1 MEKVEKVNRYICGY
15 DKSDYQSS
23 EQIYLDV
30 TYDQQ
35 TYNEEMER
43 WQGYSHQWSGKQTK
57 IDNGV
62 LFNEQTY
69 VFRYNSHQYQY
80 ITFIQEDN
88 RIVYVFISPG
98 DTEILVP
105 QEYLPKNYLDNEAGD
120 LTKVD
125 GYQYA
130 YENALDIW
138 YE

>member
-1 MEKVEKVNRYICGY
+1 MFWEPFI
-15 DKSDYQSS
+15 
-23 EQIYLDV
+23 
-30 TYDQQ
+30 
-35 TYNEEMER
+35 
-43 WQGYSHQWSGKQTK
+43 
-57 IDNGV
+57 
-62 LFNEQTY
+62 
-69 VFRYNSHQYQY
+69 VF
-80 ITFIQEDN
+80 
-88 RIVYVFISPG
+88 YVFISPG